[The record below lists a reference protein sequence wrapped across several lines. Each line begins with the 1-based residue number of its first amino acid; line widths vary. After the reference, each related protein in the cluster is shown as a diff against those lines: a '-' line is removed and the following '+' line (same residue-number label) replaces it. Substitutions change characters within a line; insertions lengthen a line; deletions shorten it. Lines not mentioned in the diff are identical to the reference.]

1 MGFQCRQFYL
11 KDDRCAMK
19 VSTDS
24 LLLGGWV
31 RTAGVNYAADFG
43 CGCGILALML
53 AQRTDANARIDA
65 YEYDAAATQQ
75 ATENVHN
82 SPWPD
87 KVSVQQTDVLTFA
100 DPSYRYDL
108 VIMNPPYFAAHLSS
122 ANSQRQLAR
131 QGAEQE
137 IWQPW
142 LARAAQLL
150 APHGRIALVAPQQA
164 LARIID
170 ATHSIQTPLAIIRRC
185 NVRSVPQR
193 PPYLVLLELTRQG
206 CEQELELEELTIREE
221 NKYTDAF
228 LQYTGAF
235 YLKGTGN

>member
-24 LLLGGWV
+24 LLFGGWV
-31 RTAGVNYAADFG
+31 RTAGVNNAADFG
-43 CGCGILALML
+43 CGCGILSLML
-53 AQRTDANARIDA
+53 AQRTDANTHIDA
-65 YEYDAAATQQ
+65 YEYDAAAAQQ

-82 SPWPD
+82 SPWPH
-87 KVSVQQTDVLTFA
+87 KVRVQQTDVLSFPE
-100 DPSYRYDL
+100 PSYNYDL
-108 VIMNPPYFAAHLSS
+108 VIMNPPYFAAHLTS

-131 QGAEQE
+131 QGAEPE

-150 APHGRIALVAPQQA
+150 TPNGRVALVAPQQA
-164 LARIID
+164 LSSID
-170 ATHSIQTPLAIIRRC
+170 AALNTAGVPLAIIRHC

-193 PPYLVLLELTRQG
+193 QPYLVLLELAQHG
-206 CEQELELEELTIREE
+206 VEPVMPVEELTIRIE
-221 NKYTDAF
+221 NQYTDAF
-228 LQYTGAF
+228 LRYTGAF
-235 YLKGTGN
+235 YLNGSTD

>member
-31 RTAGVNYAADFG
+31 RTDGVSYAADFG
-43 CGCGILALML
+43 CGCGILSLML
-53 AQRTDANARIDA
+53 AQRTHDTAHIDA
-65 YEYDAAATQQ
+65 YEYDGAAAQQ
-75 ATENVHN
+75 AIENVDN
-82 SPWPD
+82 SPWPS
-87 KVSVQQTDVLTFA
+87 KVMVQQADVLKFVE
-100 DPSYRYDL
+100 PSYCYDL
-108 VIMNPPYFAAHLSS
+108 VIMNPPYFAAHLNS

-131 QGAEQE
+131 QGAAQE

-142 LARAAQLL
+142 LARAVQLL
-150 APHGRIALVAPQQA
+150 APNGRIALVAPQQA
-164 LARIID
+164 LASIVD
-170 ATHSIQTPLAIIRRC
+170 ATHAMQTPLAIIRHC

-193 PPYLVLLELTRQG
+193 QPYLVLLELTRQG

-235 YLKGTGN
+235 YLRGTDN

>member
-53 AQRTDANARIDA
+53 AQRTHANARIDA
-65 YEYDAAATQQ
+65 YEYDAAAAQQ
-75 ATENVHN
+75 ATENVHK

-100 DPSYRYDL
+100 DPSYQYDL
-108 VIMNPPYFAAHLSS
+108 LIMNPPYFAAHLSS

-131 QGAEQE
+131 QGAAQE

-150 APHGRIALVAPQQA
+150 VPNGRIALVAPQQA
-164 LARIID
+164 LTSIIE
-170 ATHSIQTPLAIIRRC
+170 ATHATQPPLVIVRHC
-185 NVRSVPQR
+185 NVRSVPKRQ
-193 PPYLVLLELTRQG
+193 PYLVLLELTRQG
-206 CEQELELEELTIREE
+206 CEQEFELEELTIRDD

-235 YLKGTGN
+235 YLNGTGN